1 MKRFLLFLNLFLGVL
16 LVWSLVAMWNLVETL
31 SRPPPEDAIR
41 DLNRRVSYFNEYF
54 PLLEDAHFKL
64 EERYNE
70 DFEEITRVLNSH
82 TIALQILLQEPEGFL
97 EDTKPP
103 SPELSETTPKY
114 ILGVRVAPEER
125 CSPYSELD
133 YTYPQSTESDI
144 VTKLDGRIYSPY
156 TGQFFQDTSETEIDH
171 IGQ

>member
-1 MKRFLLFLNLFLGVL
+1 MKRFLLFLNFFLAVL
-16 LVWSLVAMWNLVETL
+16 LVWSLVAMWNFVKTMT
-31 SRPPPEDAIR
+31 SPPPEDAIR
-41 DLNRRVSYFNEYF
+41 DLNMRLSYFNEYF

-64 EERYNE
+64 EEKYNK

-82 TIALQILLQEPEGFL
+82 TIALQILLQVPEEFL

-103 SPELSETTPKY
+103 SPDLSESTPKY
-114 ILGVRVAPEER
+114 MLSVRIAPEER

-133 YTYPQSTESDI
+133 YTYPQSIESAI

-156 TGQFFQDTSETEIDH
+156 NGTALSRH
-171 IGQ
+171 V